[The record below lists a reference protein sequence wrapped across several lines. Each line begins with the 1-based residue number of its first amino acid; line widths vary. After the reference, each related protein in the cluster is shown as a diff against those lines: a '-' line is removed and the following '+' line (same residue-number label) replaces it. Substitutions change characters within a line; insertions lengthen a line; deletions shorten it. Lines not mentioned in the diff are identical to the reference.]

1 MIAGFIVGFVSTLV
15 AYFITFG
22 VKWIVEKPQKP
33 VVAST
38 VCFVCWDSACISF
51 VFPVVEDEAKL
62 IRIHIQCI
70 VFNNSPSPLEP
81 NKRDSLH
88 LFLTTNTSCPPLRH
102 LSLLRIRDH
111 PIPRREV

>member
-38 VCFVCWDSACISF
+38 VCVC
-51 VFPVVEDEAKL
+51 
-62 IRIHIQCI
+62 
-70 VFNNSPSPLEP
+70 
-81 NKRDSLH
+81 
-88 LFLTTNTSCPPLRH
+88 
-102 LSLLRIRDH
+102 LLA
-111 PIPRREV
+111 

>member
-51 VFPVVEDEAKL
+51 VFPVVEEAKL

-70 VFNNSPSPLEP
+70 VFNHSLSSLEP
-81 NKRDSLH
+81 NKHDSLR
-88 LFLTTNTSCPPLRH
+88 LFLTNKHLMSSTPSPLPSANT
-102 LSLLRIRDH
+102 
-111 PIPRREV
+111 